1 MRTLATILGVVALLG
16 GSVGA
21 STASHAEAGQGLPAV
36 ETLGADSDYTGFMRA
51 GVPEALRVQALR
63 QLWRSHPV
71 IGTLDG
77 LGDYGLDLEFVEL
90 EQGEARSSRA
100 AAETAFAIDG
110 PVLPATASLGSDSD
124 FSVYMRPG
132 VPESIKHRALSK
144 LWRSH
149 PDIGRLD
156 DLSDYGEDL
165 FGITVV
171 DAQAAPAT
179 M

>member
-21 STASHAEAGQGLPAV
+21 STASHAEAGYGLPAV

-63 QLWRSHPV
+63 QLWRNHPV
-71 IGTLDG
+71 IGSVDE
-77 LGDYGLDLEFVEL
+77 LGDYGLDLEVVEL
-90 EQGEARSSRA
+90 ERNEARSSRA

-110 PVLPATASLGSDSD
+110 PVLPATESLGSDSD